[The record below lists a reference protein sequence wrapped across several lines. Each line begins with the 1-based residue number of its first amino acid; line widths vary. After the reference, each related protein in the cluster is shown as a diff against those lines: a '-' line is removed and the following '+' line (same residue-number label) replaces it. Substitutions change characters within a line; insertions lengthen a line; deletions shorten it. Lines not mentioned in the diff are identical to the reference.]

1 MNIKKQIRLE
11 FDDLVTRNLSYWVEK
26 TGSKTAALW
35 RLRNAAIES
44 VCRKY
49 DNCRPIALYH
59 GNPVIDRV
67 RCEDR
72 ARHYGVPI
80 GAAVNTY
87 YKRRADYNCQMASF
101 MRLARST
108 ALTMELVK

>member
-11 FDDLVTRNLSYWVEK
+11 FDSLVARNLAYWTEK
-26 TGSKTAALW
+26 TGSKKAALW

-44 VCRKY
+44 VCRTY
-49 DNCRPIALYH
+49 DNSRPITLYH

-80 GAAVNTY
+80 GSVVNTY
-87 YKRRADYNCQMASF
+87 HKRRADYNCRMANF

>member
-11 FDDLVTRNLSYWVEK
+11 FDSLVARNLSYWMEK

-35 RLRNAAIES
+35 RLRNAAIEA
-44 VCRKY
+44 VCRNY
-49 DNCRPIALYH
+49 DNSRPIALYH
-59 GNPVIDRV
+59 GNPVLDRV

-80 GAAVNTY
+80 GAVVNTY
-87 YKRRADYNCQMASF
+87 HTRRADYNLQMASF
-101 MRLARST
+101 VRLARST
-108 ALTMELVK
+108 ALTMELVE